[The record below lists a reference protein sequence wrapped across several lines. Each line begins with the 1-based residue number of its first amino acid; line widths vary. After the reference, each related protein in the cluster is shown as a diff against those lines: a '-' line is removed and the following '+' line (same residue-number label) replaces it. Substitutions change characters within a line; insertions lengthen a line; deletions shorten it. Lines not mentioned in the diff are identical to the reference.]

1 MIPFINIHTHFAPSD
16 KNVFSIQN
24 FTQNEWKNLT
34 ISEFGVRSS
43 ETTIPATE
51 IRNLKSEIVLS
62 VGLHPW
68 FLTKENGEKDLET
81 LAELLKNPNVLA
93 VGECGLDKIKGES
106 LDVQTTFFEAQ
117 ICLAEAVR
125 KPVIIHCVRA
135 FNEIIAVKKRLKP
148 SVPLVIHGFNKKGEI
163 LSELLKNGFY
173 ISIGHAILRGSDDF
187 KKNVSM
193 IPLDKLF
200 FETDD
205 KDEPIQSIYETY
217 AELAEIDLNDLKSVV
232 YNNFKSIFP
241 KQNHR

>member
-16 KNVFSIQN
+16 KNVLSIQN
-24 FTQNEWKNLT
+24 FMQNEWQNAV
-34 ISEFGVRSS
+34 F
-43 ETTIPATE
+43 TE
-51 IRNLKSEIVLS
+51 GGHFAS

-81 LAELLKNPNVLA
+81 LAELLKKPNILA

-117 ICLAEAVR
+117 IRLAEAVR

-148 SVPLVIHGFNKKGEI
+148 SVPLVIHGFNKNGI
-163 LSELLKNGFY
+163 VLAELLKNDFY

-187 KKNVSM
+187 KKSVLT
-193 IPLDKLF
+193 IPLNRLF

-205 KDEPIQSIYETY
+205 KDVAVQSIYEAY
-217 AELAEIDLNDLKSVV
+217 CELAKIDLNDLKSVV
-232 YNNFKSIFP
+232 YSSHPLF
-241 KQNHR
+241 

>member
-16 KNVFSIQN
+16 KNVLSIQN
-24 FTQNEWKNLT
+24 FMQNEWQNAV
-34 ISEFGVRSS
+34 F
-43 ETTIPATE
+43 TE
-51 IRNLKSEIVLS
+51 GGHFAS

-81 LAELLKNPNVLA
+81 LAELLKKPNILA

-117 ICLAEAVR
+117 IRLAEAVR

-148 SVPLVIHGFNKKGEI
+148 SVPLVIHGFNKNGI
-163 LSELLKNGFY
+163 VLAELLKNDFY

-187 KKNVSM
+187 KKSVLT
-193 IPLDKLF
+193 IPLNRLF

-205 KDEPIQSIYETY
+205 KEVAVQSIYEAY
-217 AELAEIDLNDLKSVV
+217 AELAEMDLNDLKSVV
-232 YNNFKSIFP
+232 YSSHPLF
-241 KQNHR
+241 